1 VLSGKDQLLMK
12 YAKYVDRRSPH
23 RRENSRMDSY
33 LIEAVL
39 EKPEYHPRQYLERLE
54 TITGRKPLFYNV
66 LLNLRINR
74 LDNPTKRSA
83 WVEETKKTAKY
94 LYYYLHPET
103 GNHDKRKLYERLSE
117 RILKVPYIKK
127 PMMDSKAVLIAMSRI
142 GPLREDLSERLPNI
156 MKYLDFGTLEYFLKA
171 FIDEVAFEYGLR
183 KKKSIE
189 ESLDDLASFIAVPE
203 KREYET
209 NDLQE
214 QNDYLRQENE
224 DLRSGLEIT
233 TQEVEEFRNNISLFR
248 EEEKKLAV
256 SNFFQSLNCSQYG
269 YLLDQM
275 AYSEKQLQMLK
286 EKGYQFPEEVESI
299 PLTIRMFMRFL
310 KEYGIFPIETGDSE
324 REISLDACQNCDY
337 SGSPFLTEDEKKNVR
352 IVSSGWKIGDIL
364 ISKPRVEETSSARD
378 SLE

>member
-156 MKYLDFGTLEYFLKA
+156 MKYLD
-171 FIDEVAFEYGLR
+171 
-183 KKKSIE
+183 S
-189 ESLDDLASFIAVPE
+189 
-203 KREYET
+203 
-209 NDLQE
+209 
-214 QNDYLRQENE
+214 
-224 DLRSGLEIT
+224 
-233 TQEVEEFRNNISLFR
+233 
-248 EEEKKLAV
+248 
-256 SNFFQSLNCSQYG
+256 
-269 YLLDQM
+269 
-275 AYSEKQLQMLK
+275 
-286 EKGYQFPEEVESI
+286 
-299 PLTIRMFMRFL
+299 
-310 KEYGIFPIETGDSE
+310 
-324 REISLDACQNCDY
+324 
-337 SGSPFLTEDEKKNVR
+337 VR
-352 IVSSGWKIGDIL
+352 
-364 ISKPRVEETSSARD
+364 
-378 SLE
+378 